1 VSAVSDRGLTA
12 VSAWRARAFIWAA
25 LAAVV
30 GLSWLYLVRMNNG
43 MAAMMPDM
51 AHHAMPAPSVIGA
64 LPPAFL
70 MWSIMMVAMM
80 VPTTVHTLSLF
91 MALSAKRSP
100 GRPLTLATFSFVGG
114 YVAAWAGYS
123 LLAAVA
129 QVALARAAFLTPML
143 RSTSVVLS
151 AAILLAAGL
160 FQFTALKEACLAK
173 CRTPLGFFLAEWR
186 DGAAGAF
193 AMGLQHGSF
202 CVVCCWA
209 LMAVML
215 VVGAMN
221 LLWMAAL
228 TAFMLA
234 EKLVPARW
242 QVSRLAGAAFVLW
255 GLFVLVAFL
264 R

>member
-1 VSAVSDRGLTA
+1 MGR
-12 VSAWRARAFIWAA
+12 
-25 LAAVV
+25 
-30 GLSWLYLVRMNNG
+30 
-43 MAAMMPDM
+43 
-51 AHHAMPAPSVIGA
+51 HAMPAPSLLA
-64 LPPAFL
+64 ELMPAFL

-91 MALSAKRSP
+91 MALSAKRSL
-100 GRPLTLATFSFVGG
+100 GRPITLAAFSFVGG
-114 YVAAWAGYS
+114 YVAAWLGYS
-123 LLAAVA
+123 LLAAAA
-129 QVALARAAFLTPML
+129 QVALARAAFLSPML
-143 RSTSVVLS
+143 QSTSVVLS

-209 LMAVML
+209 LMTVML

-221 LLWMAAL
+221 LLWMAVL
-228 TAFMLA
+228 TLFMLA

-255 GLFVLVAFL
+255 GLFVLVAFM

>member
-1 VSAVSDRGLTA
+1 MSAVSDRRLMT
-12 VSAWRARAFIWAA
+12 VSAWRSRALTWAS
-25 LAAVV
+25 LAAIVA
-30 GLSWLYLVRMNNG
+30 LSWLYLVRMNRG
-43 MAAMMPDM
+43 MAAMMP
-51 AHHAMPAPSVIGA
+51 AMPAPSLAAA

-91 MALSAKRSP
+91 MALSAKRNP
-100 GRPLTLATFSFVGG
+100 DRPLTLAAFSFVGG
-114 YVAAWAGYS
+114 YVAAWLGYS
-123 LLAAVA
+123 LLVAVS

-143 RSTSVVLS
+143 QSTSVVVS
-151 AAILLAAGL
+151 AAILLAAGF
-160 FQFTALKEACLAK
+160 FQFTALKDACLAK
-173 CRTPLGFFLAEWR
+173 CRTPLGFFLGEWR

-193 AMGLQHGSF
+193 TMGLRHGSF

-209 LMAVML
+209 LMAVMW

-221 LLWMAAL
+221 LLWVAAL
-228 TAFMLA
+228 TVFMLA

-242 QVSRLAGAAFVLW
+242 QVSRWAGAAFVLW
-255 GLFVLVAFL
+255 GVAILVALL

>member
-1 VSAVSDRGLTA
+1 
-12 VSAWRARAFIWAA
+12 
-25 LAAVV
+25 
-30 GLSWLYLVRMNNG
+30 
-43 MAAMMPDM
+43 
-51 AHHAMPAPSVIGA
+51 
-64 LPPAFL
+64 
-70 MWSIMMVAMM
+70 
-80 VPTTVHTLSLF
+80 
-91 MALSAKRSP
+91 MALSAQRSP
-100 GRPLTLATFSFVGG
+100 GRPIALAAFSFVGG

-123 LLAAVA
+123 VLAAAA
-129 QVALARAAFLTPML
+129 QVALARAALLTPML
-143 RSTSVVLS
+143 QSTSVVLS

-193 AMGLQHGSF
+193 AMGLRHGSF

-242 QVSRLAGAAFVLW
+242 QLSRLAGAAFVVW
-255 GLFVLVAFL
+255 GVFVLVAFL